1 MIPQEVIIEK
11 RNGKKLDAQVLSN
24 FINSYVKGEIPDYQ
38 VSALLMAIF
47 LQGMDAEETAALTEC
62 MMKSGV
68 TYDLEK
74 LGISGP
80 AVDKHSTGGVGDK
93 VSLVLAPLA
102 AACGLVVP
110 MVTGRGLGNT
120 GGTTDKLES
129 IPGFNMDVT
138 PEEFIEQLK
147 KLGVAIIGQA
157 DNFVPA
163 DKKLYALRDVTGTVE
178 SIPLISS
185 SIMSKK
191 VASGAKGIVMD
202 VKVGSGAFMKNPDD
216 ARKLAD
222 SLKNVGDVL
231 GVKVKAVLSNMDQP
245 LGDTVGNAIEVREAV
260 ECLRGGGPED
270 LRRITLE
277 LAAEMAL
284 LGDVAATYKEA
295 LELVTEK
302 LDSGAALE
310 KFKEI
315 VSYQGGNTNVI
326 DNPELLVVSEE
337 TEDIRAETNGF
348 LHSVDCYEVGMA
360 ALVLGAGRQKVG
372 EEIDPTVGLRIRKKI
387 GDPVK
392 AGEILVTV
400 HHNGG
405 RGVENC
411 RKKLSGAFDIK
422 ENPVQA
428 PSLILEKR

>member
-202 VKVGSGAFMKNPDD
+202 VKVGSGAFMKKPDD

-326 DNPELLVVSEE
+326 DNPKLLVVSEE

-428 PSLILEKR
+428 PSLIFEKR